1 MIELLKAIG
10 KLNEEQLAELYDDSK
25 EKLEQSEFLKNILSD
40 MVKSLSE
47 VSEEISQKILEDDN
61 NGVFE
66 LIAAFKYRM
75 YKEYVNVGFSPE
87 KALEL
92 VK

>member
-1 MIELLKAIG
+1 MIEILKAIG

-25 EKLEQSEFLKNILSD
+25 EKLEQSEFLKNIVCD
-40 MVKSLSE
+40 IAKSLSK

-61 NGVFE
+61 NGIFE
-66 LIAAFKYRM
+66 LIAAAKYRM
-75 YKEYVNVGFSPE
+75 YKEYVNVGFPPE

-92 VK
+92 IK

>member
-10 KLNEEQLAELYDDSK
+10 KLRQEQLAELYDNSK
-25 EKLEQSEFLKNILSD
+25 EKLEQNKFLKNIASD
-40 MVKSLSE
+40 LVKSLCKASEE
-47 VSEEISQKILEDDN
+47 VSQAILEDEN

-66 LIAAFKYRM
+66 LIAASKYRM
-75 YKEYVNVGFSPE
+75 YKEYINVGFSPE